1 MTKSRTPA
9 GAGQPSLP
17 LPNRELLERLGQI
30 AHRLGTRSFLVGGP
44 VRDLIL
50 GRPNSRTETGVHHKD
65 TKTLSS
71 PESGTLVTWCLGGSK
86 SDSARGTDI
95 DVAVEEGSREFGAAV
110 AKEFDGRFVYHARF
124 FSGSVQLLPTPD
136 SPLPSHL
143 DITQTRAETYERPA
157 VLPAVRPASI
167 VGDLGRRDFTIN
179 AMACRLGRA
188 IRGNRFMMNPLFFI
202 GDIDARVIRIMNIFT
217 FRSDPILGF
226 RAVRLATTHG
236 FIIHPDTIEVMKGM
250 RDIVRYGRAR
260 QMHRELLLIMLAPNI
275 GIGWVYLQQVGW
287 LSNIPKSLFEKQKS
301 IMSKISDILAIQPI
315 HGVILSHKEFDNA
328 FGWYQSRLQ
337 GSIARGHEN
346 GEI

>member
-1 MTKSRTPA
+1 MSSRYRLVARNRNFRLKETNRFPSSQVTGPGVSQSFTEIQYMTPYVRSRIKKGRSYIPF
-9 GAGQPSLP
+9 LP
-17 LPNRELLERLGQI
+17 DVLYSAFDALGERFESYI
-30 AHRLGTRSFLVGGP
+30 VGGYI
-44 VRDLIL
+44 RDVYM
-50 GRPNSRTETGVHHKD
+50 GRVPNDVDLVVMSSAPENLLFFLQCYGD
-65 TKTLSS
+65 TRYIHQGKGFIELMVCGYKVDVSVVPEDSQITDNLKT
-71 PESGTLVTWCLGGSK
+71 
-86 SDSARGTDI
+86 
-95 DVAVEEGSREFGAAV
+95 
-110 AKEFDGRFVYHARF
+110 
-124 FSGSVQLLPTPD
+124 
-136 SPLPSHL
+136 
-143 DITQTRAETYERPA
+143 
-157 VLPAVRPASI
+157 
-167 VGDLGRRDFTIN
+167 RDFTIN

-250 RDIVRYGRAR
+250 RDIVRYSRAR

-287 LSNIPKSLFEKQKS
+287 LSNIPKSLFEKQRS

-337 GSIARGHEN
+337 GSIARRHEN
-346 GEI
+346 DEI